1 MRQVFGT
8 RFIDYLPALGLL
20 AISVLYLATA
30 YTYDANARELPV
42 AYGWVMLALLVLDLV
57 SRTSTQAGHAL
68 LNFLNPAAEG
78 ADTERYPMAR
88 QLSAIFW
95 VLLFTA
101 MLVFI
106 GVLYAVPIYVFAS
119 MRFHGKRSLWTA
131 LLSAVLTTAFIY
143 ALFQLGLRVELYPG
157 RLFAEY

>member
-1 MRQVFGT
+1 MRRLFGT
-8 RFIDYLPALGLL
+8 ALIDYLPALGLL
-20 AISVLYLATA
+20 VITVLYLTTA
-30 YTYDANARELPV
+30 YGYDARARELPV

-57 SRTSTQAGHAL
+57 SRTKTPTGHAL
-68 LNFLNPAAEG
+68 LNFLNPAAEETHAG
-78 ADTERYPMAR
+78 RYPLLR

-119 MRFHGKRSLWTA
+119 MRFHGKRSLLTA
-131 LLSAVLTTAFIY
+131 LISAVLMTAFTY
-143 ALFQLGLRVELYPG
+143 LLFKLALRVDLYPG
-157 RLFAEY
+157 LLFSDY